1 MREASACDKAVAEI
15 TISDTSA
22 QAFRAI
28 IKFMYTGMC
37 DVHHNNA
44 LELLH
49 AAHLFCLD
57 GLARGIESFLYQ
69 AISVETAIEIL
80 IAAHT
85 FTLVDLEEHCVEFII
100 DHYEIFVSD
109 QGFSKLATHPQI
121 LINIMER
128 IKRPKKRRS
137 FRNGSVDEH
146 SMSNSNGRGTRNG
159 LGSGWMAGSNPDQEA
174 SKSGSS
180 KSSDM
185 VDGVPAGAFRNSI
198 WPHSD
203 SDSGSD
209 LPSSDNSSR
218 RSSPIN

>member
-1 MREASACDKAVAEI
+1 
-15 TISDTSA
+15 
-22 QAFRAI
+22 
-28 IKFMYTGMC
+28 
-37 DVHHNNA
+37 
-44 LELLH
+44 
-49 AAHLFCLD
+49 
-57 GLARGIESFLYQ
+57 
-69 AISVETAIEIL
+69 
-80 IAAHT
+80 
-85 FTLVDLEEHCVEFII
+85 
-100 DHYEIFVSD
+100 
-109 QGFSKLATHPQI
+109 
-121 LINIMER
+121 MER

-203 SDSGSD
+203 SDSGGESS
-209 LPSSDNSSR
+209 SSDGSSLR
-218 RSSPIN
+218 Q